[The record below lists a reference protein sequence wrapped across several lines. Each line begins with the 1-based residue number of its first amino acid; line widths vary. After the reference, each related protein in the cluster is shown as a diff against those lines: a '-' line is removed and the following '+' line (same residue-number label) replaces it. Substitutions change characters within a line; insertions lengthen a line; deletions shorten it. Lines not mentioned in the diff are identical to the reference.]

1 MAMNTLSESFE
12 EQLEKACQELS
23 LKPTKQQQERLLE
36 YLRQLLKW
44 NKTYNLTAIRD
55 PELALVQ
62 HVFDSLAIIK
72 PLNNF
77 IQQRDQ
83 DKNAVLDVGSGAGL
97 PGVIIATM
105 MPKVIVTCVDTVE
118 KKIAF
123 VRQVSGVLAL
133 TNVKAIHQR
142 VELMQD
148 EKFDVVTSRAFAT
161 LQDFATLAGER
172 VEKKIAF
179 VRQVS
184 GVLALNNVK
193 AIHQRVE
200 LMQDEKF
207 DVVTSRAF
215 ATLQDFATLAGE
227 RVEKNGILLA
237 MKGKIPHDEIET
249 LEEKTE
255 WRVDGIEA
263 LKVPQLSAQRCLV
276 WMKQKGT
283 Q

>member
-133 TNVKAIHQR
+133 
-142 VELMQD
+142 
-148 EKFDVVTSRAFAT
+148 
-161 LQDFATLAGER
+161 
-172 VEKKIAF
+172 
-179 VRQVS
+179 
-184 GVLALNNVK
+184 NNVK

>member
-1 MAMNTLSESFE
+1 
-12 EQLEKACQELS
+12 
-23 LKPTKQQQERLLE
+23 
-36 YLRQLLKW
+36 
-44 NKTYNLTAIRD
+44 
-55 PELALVQ
+55 
-62 HVFDSLAIIK
+62 
-72 PLNNF
+72 
-77 IQQRDQ
+77 
-83 DKNAVLDVGSGAGL
+83 
-97 PGVIIATM
+97 
-105 MPKVIVTCVDTVE
+105 
-118 KKIAF
+118 
-123 VRQVSGVLAL
+123 
-133 TNVKAIHQR
+133 
-142 VELMQD
+142 
-148 EKFDVVTSRAFAT
+148 
-161 LQDFATLAGER
+161 
-172 VEKKIAF
+172 

>member
-44 NKTYNLTAIRD
+44 NKTYNLTARRD

-172 VEKKIAF
+172 VEK
-179 VRQVS
+179 
-184 GVLALNNVK
+184 
-193 AIHQRVE
+193 
-200 LMQDEKF
+200 
-207 DVVTSRAF
+207 
-215 ATLQDFATLAGE
+215 
-227 RVEKNGILLA
+227 NGILLA

>member
-55 PELALVQ
+55 PERALVQ

-118 KKIAF
+118 KKMAF

-148 EKFDVVTSRAFAT
+148 
-161 LQDFATLAGER
+161 
-172 VEKKIAF
+172 
-179 VRQVS
+179 
-184 GVLALNNVK
+184 N
-193 AIHQRVE
+193 
-200 LMQDEKF
+200 KF

>member
-172 VEKKIAF
+172 VEK
-179 VRQVS
+179 
-184 GVLALNNVK
+184 
-193 AIHQRVE
+193 
-200 LMQDEKF
+200 
-207 DVVTSRAF
+207 
-215 ATLQDFATLAGE
+215 
-227 RVEKNGILLA
+227 NGILLA

>member
-55 PELALVQ
+55 PERALVQ

-77 IQQRDQ
+77 IQQRDK

-118 KKIAF
+118 KKMAF

-148 EKFDVVTSRAFAT
+148 
-161 LQDFATLAGER
+161 
-172 VEKKIAF
+172 
-179 VRQVS
+179 
-184 GVLALNNVK
+184 N
-193 AIHQRVE
+193 
-200 LMQDEKF
+200 KF

>member
-172 VEKKIAF
+172 VEK
-179 VRQVS
+179 
-184 GVLALNNVK
+184 
-193 AIHQRVE
+193 
-200 LMQDEKF
+200 
-207 DVVTSRAF
+207 
-215 ATLQDFATLAGE
+215 
-227 RVEKNGILLA
+227 NGILLA
-237 MKGKIPHDEIET
+237 MKGKIPHDEIAT
-249 LEEKTE
+249 LEEE
-255 WRVDGIEA
+255 ADWYVEGIET

>member
-55 PELALVQ
+55 PERALVQ

-118 KKIAF
+118 KKMAF

-133 TNVKAIHQR
+133 T
-142 VELMQD
+142 
-148 EKFDVVTSRAFAT
+148 
-161 LQDFATLAGER
+161 
-172 VEKKIAF
+172 
-179 VRQVS
+179 
-184 GVLALNNVK
+184 NVK

>member
-77 IQQRDQ
+77 IQQRDK

-118 KKIAF
+118 KKMAF

-133 TNVKAIHQR
+133 T
-142 VELMQD
+142 
-148 EKFDVVTSRAFAT
+148 
-161 LQDFATLAGER
+161 
-172 VEKKIAF
+172 
-179 VRQVS
+179 
-184 GVLALNNVK
+184 NVK

>member
-118 KKIAF
+118 KKMAF

-133 TNVKAIHQR
+133 T
-142 VELMQD
+142 
-148 EKFDVVTSRAFAT
+148 
-161 LQDFATLAGER
+161 
-172 VEKKIAF
+172 
-179 VRQVS
+179 
-184 GVLALNNVK
+184 NVK

>member
-1 MAMNTLSESFE
+1 MAMKTLSESFE

-133 TNVKAIHQR
+133 
-142 VELMQD
+142 
-148 EKFDVVTSRAFAT
+148 
-161 LQDFATLAGER
+161 
-172 VEKKIAF
+172 
-179 VRQVS
+179 
-184 GVLALNNVK
+184 NNVK

>member
-55 PELALVQ
+55 PERALAQ

-118 KKIAF
+118 KKMAF

-148 EKFDVVTSRAFAT
+148 
-161 LQDFATLAGER
+161 
-172 VEKKIAF
+172 
-179 VRQVS
+179 
-184 GVLALNNVK
+184 N
-193 AIHQRVE
+193 
-200 LMQDEKF
+200 KF

>member
-77 IQQRDQ
+77 IQQREQ

-118 KKIAF
+118 KKMAF

-133 TNVKAIHQR
+133 T
-142 VELMQD
+142 
-148 EKFDVVTSRAFAT
+148 
-161 LQDFATLAGER
+161 
-172 VEKKIAF
+172 
-179 VRQVS
+179 
-184 GVLALNNVK
+184 NVK

>member
-77 IQQRDQ
+77 IQQRDK

-118 KKIAF
+118 KKMAF

-148 EKFDVVTSRAFAT
+148 
-161 LQDFATLAGER
+161 
-172 VEKKIAF
+172 
-179 VRQVS
+179 
-184 GVLALNNVK
+184 N
-193 AIHQRVE
+193 
-200 LMQDEKF
+200 KF